1 MRYAKRNL
9 RIVGIG
15 TAVLL
20 AGAVISLS
28 SHTKSLRPVIQAEE
42 QNGSALEAVLGN
54 DIQIPPTTGAVCT
67 P

>member
-28 SHTKSLRPVIQAEE
+28 SHTKSLRK
-42 QNGSALEAVLGN
+42 SEAKRS
-54 DIQIPPTTGAVCT
+54 
-67 P
+67 

>member
-15 TAVLL
+15 TAIFL
-20 AGAVISLS
+20 AAAVISLS

-42 QNGSALEAVLGN
+42 QNGSALETTSCP
-54 DIQIPPTTGAVCT
+54 IPLITGAVCI